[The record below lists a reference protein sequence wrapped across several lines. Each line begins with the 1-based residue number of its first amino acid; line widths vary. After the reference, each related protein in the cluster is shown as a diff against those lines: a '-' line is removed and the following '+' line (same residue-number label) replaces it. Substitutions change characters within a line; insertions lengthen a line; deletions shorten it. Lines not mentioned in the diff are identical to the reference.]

1 MQRLMM
7 MMSPVPTE
15 DAAPAEAPPPS
26 IWRAL
31 ADLAISVIVVSA
43 LALIVG
49 FIAG

>member
-7 MMSPVPTE
+7 NPVPTE
-15 DAAPAEAPPPS
+15 DAGPGEAPAPP

-31 ADLAISVIVVSA
+31 GDLAISVIVVAA